1 MRTAPLAALC
11 LAALLGTVVEAQP
24 SGSSSSGSSS
34 SGSSSGSSNGNPDWD
49 SGGDGE
55 SSEPSA
61 EETRAL
67 AALLARSRC
76 GDEALCV
83 PCFNDTTGAWA
94 PLGPAA
100 GGVSGAHAAL
110 LLLHLL
116 REPGRGCGPGQGATL
131 PLAFL
136 LDGLVRAAGG
146 GGGSSG
152 SLSSSQTLGLLD
164 STRSGFPPAT
174 RLFQKCMDAA
184 ARRAVPARAVEAG
197 QLGRVAALFLAGA
210 HRCLRHSLLG
220 PDFFLDHIFR
230 THSSAADAMT
240 EQDLAALL
248 ERLHLGKTEEGH
260 GDHDD
265 EEQAHHHDDDEE
277 EKHRGPE
284 ETCYS
289 AHELCDVF
297 DFNSSGVVRRNF
309 SALAVAIV
317 QQLLSGACRAHGD
330 QEAPA
335 PGAPPTTV
343 EKYGYGTLA
352 VLVVS
357 LSSLM
362 GVAVILFTSCQETY
376 RVILQTFI
384 ALAVGTLSG
393 DATLHLIPEMLALH
407 DHGDGHDHAEE
418 DFVEKNS
425 HVWKLMALLGG
436 IYIFFLVEKIFHLLI
451 ASSQGDGGQERE
463 QQQQQNH
470 CGHSHDL
477 ALRDSFRAGKA
488 GRGTAS
494 TTRLDTEEEADVTP
508 TLAALPKHRGTFKG
522 MSSLAIMILVGDSI
536 HNFADGL
543 AMGAAFSASNRAGLT
558 TSLAIFFHE
567 VPHEIGDFAAL
578 LNSGMRV
585 CPALVLNFISSLT
598 AFTGLYV
605 GLSLSNDT
613 IVQQWIFSVTAGMFY
628 YISLVDLMPELMKVT
643 GKFPWVVFALQNVGL
658 LAGWAIMVLLA
669 IFEDQISI

>member
-11 LAALLGTVVEAQP
+11 LGALLGSVVEPQP
-24 SGSSSSGSSS
+24 SSAS
-34 SGSSSGSSNGNPDWD
+34 PD
-49 SGGDGE
+49 SGGDADWP
-55 SSEPSA
+55 EPSA
-61 EETRAL
+61 EEMRAL
-67 AALLARSRC
+67 GALLARSRC
-76 GDEALCV
+76 GDETLCV
-83 PCFNDTTGAWA
+83 PCFNGTAGAWA

-100 GGVSGAHAAL
+100 DGVSGPHAAL

-116 REPGRGCGPGQGATL
+116 REPGRGCGPGQGAPL

-136 LDGLVRAAGG
+136 LDSLVRAAGG
-146 GGGSSG
+146 SGGSG
-152 SLSSSQTLGLLD
+152 GLSSSQTLGLLD

-184 ARRAVPARAVEAG
+184 ARRAVPARVVEERQLEHVAG
-197 QLGRVAALFLAGA
+197 LFLAGA
-210 HRCLRHSLLG
+210 HRCLRHALLT
-220 PDFFLDHIFR
+220 PDFFLDHIFA

-240 EQDLAALL
+240 EEDLAALL
-248 ERLHLGKTEEGH
+248 ELLRLGTTEEGH
-260 GDHDD
+260 GDHH
-265 EEQAHHHDDDEE
+265 EEQAHDGE

-284 ETCYS
+284 GTCYS
-289 AHELCDVF
+289 AHELFDVF
-297 DFNSSGVVRRNF
+297 EFNSSGVARRNF

-317 QQLLSGACRAHGD
+317 QQLLSGACWVHGD
-330 QEAPA
+330 EEATA
-335 PGAPPTTV
+335 PGAAPTTV

-393 DATLHLIPEMLALH
+393 DATLHLIPTMLVLH
-407 DHGDGHDHAEE
+407 DHSDGHNHAEE

-436 IYIFFLVEKIFHLLI
+436 IYMFFLVEKIFHLLI
-451 ASSQGDGGQERE
+451 ASSQGQDGGQERE
-463 QQQQQNH
+463 QQQQQQQNH

-494 TTRLDTEEEADVTP
+494 TTRLDTEEEAEVTP
-508 TLAALPKHRGTFKG
+508 TLVALPKHRGTFKG

-658 LAGWAIMVLLA
+658 LAGWSIMVLLA
-669 IFEDQISI
+669 VFEDQISI

>member
-1 MRTAPLAALC
+1 MRTAPLAVLC
-11 LAALLGTVVEAQP
+11 LAALLGSVVEAQP
-24 SGSSSSGSSS
+24 SGSSSGS
-34 SGSSSGSSNGNPDWD
+34 GNPDWD

-55 SSEPSA
+55 SPEPSA

-83 PCFNDTTGAWA
+83 PCFNDTAGAWA

-116 REPGRGCGPGQGATL
+116 REPGRGCGPGQGAPL
-131 PLAFL
+131 PFAFL
-136 LDGLVRAAGG
+136 LDSLVRAAGG
-146 GGGSSG
+146 SSG
-152 SLSSSQTLGLLD
+152 LSSSQTLVLLD

-184 ARRAVPARAVEAG
+184 ARKAVPARAVEAG
-197 QLGRVAALFLAGA
+197 QLGRVATLFLAGA
-210 HRCLRHSLLG
+210 HRCLRHALLG

-230 THSSAADAMT
+230 THSSAPDAMT

-248 ERLHLGKTEEGH
+248 ELLHLGKTEEGH
-260 GDHDD
+260 GGHE
-265 EEQAHHHDDDEE
+265 EEQAHHHDDEEE

-317 QQLLSGACRAHGD
+317 QQLLSGACQAHGD
-330 QEAPA
+330 QEATA
-335 PGAPPTTV
+335 PGAAPTTV

-494 TTRLDTEEEADVTP
+494 TTRLDTEEEAEVTP
-508 TLAALPKHRGTFKG
+508 TSAALPKHRGTFKG

-658 LAGWAIMVLLA
+658 LAGWGIMVLLA